1 MVTSLFTEAVIEKI
15 ISERDRIRTQIMML
29 EDDMGEA
36 GGLKNEHCIE
46 LMVSLLRKESAL
58 TAELA
63 RFFRRGV

>member
-1 MVTSLFTEAVIEKI
+1 MVTKLFTEAVIEKI

-29 EDDMGEA
+29 EDDMGES

-58 TAELA
+58 TTELA
-63 RFFRRGV
+63 RFTRKGE